1 MLDVLNA
8 DPIPI
13 VHVGSRYSAEQRA
26 AHMGTYDNLFKLRIS
41 PEATIDPEI
50 WEDQEDSWEV
60 AMVDYEYDVTR
71 YVNMWESPGSISL
84 LVKPTVIDLVSQTH
98 VW

>member
-1 MLDVLNA
+1 
-8 DPIPI
+8 
-13 VHVGSRYSAEQRA
+13 
-26 AHMGTYDNLFKLRIS
+26 MGTYDNLFKLRIS